1 MQDTPMPVE
10 WLKGGLKLS
19 GSPLWFD
26 ARRKAEV
33 SFVSHAHTDHIA
45 RHARAIG
52 TIETLTLMQH
62 RVGTIDDAVALKYRE
77 PFSLGALTLE
87 LFPAGHVLGAAQVRV
102 TRPDGHR
109 IVYTGDFS
117 PGVFLT
123 ATRAEVPAC
132 DTLIMEST
140 FGSPKYR
147 FPPREQVYDEVA
159 AWCRRHLEQGTR
171 PVLLA
176 YSLGKSQESI
186 RQLAARGLR
195 VAAHESIHAISA
207 LYSSLGVPIEARKF
221 DGAFQDGEVGV
232 FPPFRKQRPR
242 DLGPTA
248 TAVLTGWALEPWGA
262 RRSGADVAFPV
273 SDHADYPSLVEFAK
287 GTGAREVITL
297 FGFAEELA
305 AGLRKE
311 GLFARAVTETMQ
323 LDFFGAASR
332 TQPRRARRP

>member
-1 MQDTPMPVE
+1 MPVD
-10 WLKGGLKLS
+10 WLKGGLKLQ

-52 TIETLTLMQH
+52 TKETLLLMQH
-62 RVGTIDDAVALKYRE
+62 RVGTIDDTVALDYGE
-77 PFSLGALTLE
+77 AFPFEDLTLE

-109 IVYTGDFS
+109 VVYTGDFS
-117 PGVFLT
+117 PGEFLT
-123 ATRAEVPAC
+123 AKRSEVPAC
-132 DTLIMEST
+132 DTLIIEST
-140 FGSPKYR
+140 FGHPKYR
-147 FPPREQVYDEVA
+147 FPARADVYDEVA
-159 AWCRRHLEQGTR
+159 AWCRRHLERGVR
-171 PVLLA
+171 PLLFA

-186 RQLAARGLR
+186 QQLAARGLR

-207 LYSSLGVPIEARKF
+207 LYSQLGVTIDARRF
-221 DGAFQDGEVGV
+221 DGTFHEGEVGL
-232 FPPFRKQRPR
+232 FPPFKKHRPEG
-242 DLGPTA
+242 LGAVA

-273 SDHADYPSLVEFAK
+273 SDHADYPSLLEFAK
-287 GTGAREVITL
+287 ATGAREVITL

-311 GLFARAVTETMQ
+311 GLLARAVTEKVQ
-323 LDFFGAASR
+323 LDLFGAPIR
-332 TQPRRARRP
+332 PLPRRRPSTF

>member
-1 MQDTPMPVE
+1 MPVD
-10 WLKGGLKLS
+10 WLKGGLKLQ

-52 TIETLTLMQH
+52 TKETLLLMQH
-62 RVGTIDDAVALKYRE
+62 RVGTIDDTVALDYGE
-77 PFSLGALTLE
+77 TFPFEDLTLE

-109 IVYTGDFS
+109 VVYTGDFS
-117 PGVFLT
+117 PGEFLT
-123 ATRAEVPAC
+123 AKRSEVPAC
-132 DTLIMEST
+132 DTLIIEST
-140 FGSPKYR
+140 FGHPKYR
-147 FPPREQVYDEVA
+147 FPPRAQVYDEVA
-159 AWCRRHLEQGTR
+159 AWCRRHLERGVR
-171 PVLLA
+171 PLLFA

-186 RQLAARGLR
+186 QQLAARGLR

-207 LYSSLGVPIEARKF
+207 LYSQLGVTIDARCF
-221 DGAFQDGEVGV
+221 DGTFHEGEVGL
-232 FPPFRKQRPR
+232 FPPFKKHRPEN
-242 DLGPTA
+242 LGAVA

-262 RRSGADVAFPV
+262 RRAGADVAFPV
-273 SDHADYPSLVEFAK
+273 SDHADYPSLIDFAK
-287 GTGAREVITL
+287 ATGAREVITL

-311 GLFARAVTETMQ
+311 GLLARAVTEKVQ
-323 LDFFGAASR
+323 LDLFGAPIR
-332 TQPRRARRP
+332 PLPRRPARS